1 MAKRRRRGHARPDRL
16 VECRFLVPLVRDS
29 DRRPHARKLWDELG
43 HALLRL
49 FGGFTGP
56 EGPVPGAWRS
66 RAGRTVH
73 DSSRRYSV
81 ALSHGRVDELRELVR
96 RVATSFDQECIFF
109 VVGADAEF
117 VEADPSGGLEG
128 A

>member
-1 MAKRRRRGHARPDRL
+1 MAKRRRRGPARPERL
-16 VECRFLVPLVRDS
+16 VDCRFLVPLVRDS
-29 DRRPHARKLWDELG
+29 DRRPHTRKLWEELRR
-43 HALLRL
+43 ALLRI

-56 EGPVPGAWRS
+56 EGPIPGAWRS
-66 RAGRTVH
+66 RSGRTIH

-81 ALSHGRVDELRELVR
+81 AVSPDRIDELRELVR

-117 VEADPSGGLEG
+117 VEADPSTGIEEE
-128 A
+128 